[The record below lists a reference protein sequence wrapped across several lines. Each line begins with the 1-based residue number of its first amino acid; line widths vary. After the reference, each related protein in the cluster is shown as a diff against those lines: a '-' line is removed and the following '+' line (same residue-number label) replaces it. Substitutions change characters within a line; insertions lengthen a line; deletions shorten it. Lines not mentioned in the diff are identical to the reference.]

1 MTAATAPELSPQRVS
16 DTLAER
22 PGMPRPRSS
31 VAPSTG
37 AVATRH
43 TLTATSVFRRVS
55 EAAAARAPAEAERAA
70 RARGRLVVRM
80 RVTVT
85 AGERA
90 FAPPSEGPPRTG
102 WTPEGGL

>member
-31 VAPSTG
+31 VSPSTG

-43 TLTATSVFRRVS
+43 TLTGTSVFRRVS
-55 EAAAARAPAEAERAA
+55 EAAAARTRTDADRAVRACDPLVERI
-70 RARGRLVVRM
+70 
-80 RVTVT
+80 RVTVPA
-85 AGERA
+85 AGGALARPA
-90 FAPPSEGPPRTG
+90 KGRT
-102 WTPEGGL
+102 